1 MSFAELKSEVDRL
14 SPEEV
19 QKLKAY
25 LTLKDRMN
33 DPKFMEKIA
42 RKLNEPDPSRWLT
55 LEEVEKRLNS

>member
-33 DPKFMEKIA
+33 DPEFMQEMS
-42 RKLNEPDPSRWLT
+42 RKLNDPDPSRWLT

>member
-1 MSFAELKSEVDRL
+1 VSFAELKSEVDRL

-33 DPKFMEKIA
+33 DPKFMEEIA
-42 RKLNEPDPSRWLT
+42 RKINDPDPSRWLT